1 MSGFLPGVGREGAGR
16 AAMENRMKILVT
28 GGRDFGDRNLLFSG
42 LDRIHAE
49 NPITMIIH
57 GGAKGADA
65 LASEW
70 AASRGVPVEV
80 FKPNWR
86 LGRHA
91 GLQRNNDMLASKP
104 ELVVA
109 APGGKGTADMV
120 AKAKKASLK
129 VVKLVE

>member
-1 MSGFLPGVGREGAGR
+1 
-16 AAMENRMKILVT
+16 MENRMKILVT

-49 NPITMIIH
+49 TPITMIIH

-91 GLQRNNDMLASKP
+91 GLQRNSDMLASKP